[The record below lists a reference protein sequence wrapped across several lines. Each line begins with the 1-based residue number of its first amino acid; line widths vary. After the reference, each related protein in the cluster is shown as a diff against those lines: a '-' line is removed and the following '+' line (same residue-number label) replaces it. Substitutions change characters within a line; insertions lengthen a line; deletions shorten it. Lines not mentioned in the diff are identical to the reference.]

1 VARNPVWKRDELL
14 LALELYLEKGQLGP
28 DDEDVIGLS
37 QLMNQLPLHIERP
50 DVEKF
55 RNPNGVAL
63 KLANFRHLD
72 PSDPA
77 KGMSSVGKGDQQV
90 WDEFS
95 DHIETLKKITSGIRE
110 ASTDDEP
117 IPSQPEE
124 DEDGVAEGK
133 ILYRLHRRRER
144 NPSKSKEKKRKAFA
158 ENGRL
163 VCEVCSF
170 DFVSVYGQHGE
181 GFIECHHKV
190 PISEPNRG
198 KTKLSDLA
206 LVCANCHRMLHRG
219 KPWPTVE
226 ELKNLMAR

>member
-1 VARNPVWKRDELL
+1 MGYYN
-14 LALELYLEKGQLGP
+14 
-28 DDEDVIGLS
+28 VILHYGIKEFVKNCKNYGVDGLIIVD
-37 QLMNQLPLHIERP
+37 L
-50 DVEKF
+50 
-55 RNPNGVAL
+55 
-63 KLANFRHLD
+63 
-72 PSDPA
+72 
-77 KGMSSVGKGDQQV
+77 
-90 WDEFS
+90 
-95 DHIETLKKITSGIRE
+95 
-110 ASTDDEP
+110 
-117 IPSQPEE
+117 QPEE

-181 GFIECHHKV
+181 GFIESHHKV